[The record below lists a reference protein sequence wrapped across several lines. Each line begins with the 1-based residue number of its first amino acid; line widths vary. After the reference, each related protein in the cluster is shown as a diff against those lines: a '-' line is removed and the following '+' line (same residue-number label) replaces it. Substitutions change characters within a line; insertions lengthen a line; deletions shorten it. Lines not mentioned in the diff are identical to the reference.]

1 MKPGKIPESV
11 LKRSVLKQLKLNREE
26 VLVGPEKGHDF
37 AAIKMQEEICVF
49 SMDPV
54 IGSTE
59 DAGIRAVH
67 AAINNLVVAGAEPIG
82 ILNTI
87 LLPEEYKEK
96 HLKQLMREISQVCQN
111 LNIHIL
117 GGHTETTRA
126 VNQVVVTVTAVGK
139 MLESPLSIRHAK
151 PEQDIIMVKYAA
163 MEGTAI
169 IAREKESE
177 LRTRYSRDF
186 IQNAKDL
193 LDEMSVLKEAL
204 IAKNYG
210 VSAMHDVRNGGVYG
224 ALWELAS
231 AADIGI
237 LVNLDMIPVRQ
248 ETVEI
253 CEFYDLNPYKLL
265 SGGSLLIV
273 AARGHDLAERLK
285 AAGLP
290 AVVIGKTTKEQNK
303 KIIREGEAG
312 FLEPPKSDD
321 LYKVL

>member
-26 VLVGPEKGHDF
+26 VLVGPEQGHDF
-37 AAIKMQEEICVF
+37 AAIKIPQEVCVF

-54 IGSTE
+54 IGSPE

-67 AAINNLVVAGAEPIG
+67 AAVNNLVIAGAKPIG

-87 LLPEEYKEK
+87 LLPEDYKEK
-96 HLKQLMREISQVCQN
+96 HLKQLMRDINEVCQK

-126 VNQVVVTVTAVGK
+126 VNQAVVTVTGVGK
-139 MLESPLSIRHAK
+139 MTGSLLSVSSTK
-151 PEQDIIMVKYAA
+151 PEQDIVMVKYAA

-177 LRTRYSRDF
+177 LRTRYSQDF

-204 IAKNYG
+204 IAKDYE

-231 AADIGI
+231 AADVGI
-237 LVNLDMIPVRQ
+237 LVDLDKILVRQ

-273 AARGHDLAERLK
+273 AARGHDLAEMLK

-303 KIIREGEAG
+303 KIIREGETG

>member
-1 MKPGKIPESV
+1 MKPGKISESV
-11 LKRSVLKQLKLNREE
+11 LKRSILKQLKLNREK
-26 VLVGPEKGHDF
+26 VLVGPEKGQDF
-37 AAIKMQEEICVF
+37 AAIKMQEEVCVF

-54 IGSTE
+54 IGSPE
-59 DAGIRAVH
+59 EVGIRAVH
-67 AAINNLVVAGAEPIG
+67 VAVNNLVVAGAEPLG

-96 HLKQLMREISQVCQN
+96 HLKQLMKDINQVCQN
-111 LNIHIL
+111 LNIQIL

-126 VNQVVVTVTAVGK
+126 VNQAVVTVTGVGRMTK
-139 MLESPLSIRHAK
+139 LPVMTSNAK
-151 PEQDIIMVKYAA
+151 PEQDIVMVKYAA
-163 MEGTAI
+163 MEGTAL
-169 IAREKESE
+169 IAREKEAQ
-177 LRTRYSRDF
+177 LRTRYSQNF

-193 LDEMSVLKEAL
+193 LNEISILEEAS
-204 IAKNYG
+204 IARDYG
-210 VSAMHDVRNGGVYG
+210 VSAMHDARNGGIYG

-231 AADIGI
+231 AADVGI
-237 LVNLDMIPVRQ
+237 LVDLDKIPVRQ

-273 AARGHDLAERLK
+273 SARGYDLAEMLK